1 MRKPVLSAQKLF
13 KSFGELR
20 AVDGLSFE
28 IMPGETFGLL
38 GPNGAGKTTTISMLV
53 GLLRPDD
60 GEVAISRSEQDSG
73 SPLEPEYRSLIGVA
87 PQKLSLYDDLS
98 AKENLEFFGQLYGLG
113 GAYLAERVAWTLEFA
128 KLTDRQHDRVGTY
141 SGGMK
146 RRINIAVA
154 LIHEPSVILLDEP
167 TVGVDPQ
174 SRNHIFD
181 CIEQLQRSGVTVLY
195 TTHYM
200 EEAERLCDRVAIV
213 DQGKLLALDTVDRL
227 VEQHG
232 GDSVVSGILSQPLET
247 TESEAFPAP
256 IQDDLSFRFESSSP
270 LDQVADLTA
279 TGIKFRSLNVSR
291 PDLESVFLSLTG
303 RSLRD

>member
-1 MRKPVLSAQKLF
+1 MKNGIVSASKLV
-13 KSFGELR
+13 KSYGDHV
-20 AVDGLSFE
+20 AVDSLSFD

-53 GLLRPDD
+53 GLLRPDG
-60 GEVAISRSEQDSG
+60 GEVLVRKSAKANGVESG
-73 SPLEPEYRSLIGVA
+73 SPMDPRFRQLVGIA
-87 PQKLSLYDDLS
+87 PQKLSLYEDLT
-98 AKENLEFFGQLYGLG
+98 AKENLEFFGQLYGIS
-113 GAYLAERVAWTLEFA
+113 GAALNERVSWSLDFA
-128 KLTDRQHDRVGTY
+128 KLEDRKNDRISTF

-154 LIHEPSVILLDEP
+154 LIHNPRILLLDEP

-181 CIEQLQRSGVTVLY
+181 CIEKLQAEGITLLY

-200 EEAERLCDRVAIV
+200 EEAQRLCNRVAIM
-213 DQGKLLALDTVDRL
+213 DHGKLLALDSLDGL
-227 VEQHG
+227 VQKHG
-232 GDSVVSGILSQPLET
+232 GRSVVTGTLNGQTDGFE
-247 TESEAFPAP
+247 FPGQLDGNA
-256 IQDDLSFRFESSSP
+256 FRFESDQP
-270 LDQVADLTA
+270 LDEVAALS
-279 TGIKFRSLNVSR
+279 GKGVKFQTLSVTQ